1 MSQSWIMIDYGVG
14 NVFSLMEALKRCGI
28 DCTLTRDPQLIMDA
42 KVILLPGVGAFED
55 AMNQLRK
62 YGLDGLLKG
71 KKDNQWL
78 VGICLGMQ
86 LLYEESEEFG
96 VHQGLGF
103 LKGRVIKFEDTTLK
117 IPHMGW
123 NVLNQNQEGH
133 SLLKNLQDND
143 RVYYVHSYYASHI
156 EQSTL
161 VASSDYGVDV
171 PGIVMNNHVI
181 GFQFH
186 PEKSGQVG
194 EQLLRNLKEVC
205 L

>member
-1 MSQSWIMIDYGVG
+1 MSPSWHMIDYGVG

-28 DCTLTRDPQLIMDA
+28 DCTLTRDPQVIKDA

-62 YGLDGLLKG
+62 YKLESILKD
-71 KKDNQWL
+71 KKDDQWL

-86 LLYEESEEFG
+86 LLFDESEEFG
-96 VHQGLGF
+96 MHQGLGF
-103 LKGRVIKFEDTTLK
+103 LKGRVIKFKEVSLK

-123 NVLNQNQEGH
+123 NVLNQNQKAH
-133 SLLKNLQDND
+133 PLLKNIQADD
-143 RVYYVHSYYASHI
+143 RVYYVHSYYAS
-156 EQSTL
+156 QVDQKML
-161 VASSDYGVDV
+161 VASSDYSVDV
-171 PGIVMNNHVI
+171 PGIVMHDRVI

-205 L
+205 V

>member
-28 DCTLTRDPQLIMDA
+28 DCTLTRDPQQIKEA

-62 YGLDGLLKG
+62 YKLDTILKE
-71 KKDNQWL
+71 KQEEQWL

-96 VHQGLGF
+96 IHQGLGF
-103 LKGRVIKFEDTTLK
+103 LKGRIVKFEDPTLK

-123 NVLNQNQEGH
+123 NVLNQNQGSH
-133 SLLKNLQDND
+133 PLLKGLNSLD
-143 RVYYVHSYYASHI
+143 RVYYVHSYYASQI
-156 EQSTL
+156 DEKIL

-171 PGIVMNNHVI
+171 PGIVMKDRVI

>member
-28 DCTLTRDPQLIMDA
+28 DCTLTRDSQLIRDA

-62 YGLDGLLKG
+62 YQLETILKD
-71 KKDNQWL
+71 KRDDQWL

-96 VHQGLGF
+96 KHQGLGF
-103 LKGRVIKFEDTTLK
+103 LKGRIVKFVDPSLK

-123 NVLNQNQEGH
+123 NVLNQNQQSH
-133 SLLKNLQDND
+133 PLLKNLQSDD
-143 RVYYVHSYYASHI
+143 RVYYVHSYYASEI
-156 EQSTL
+156 EQKML

-171 PGIVMNNHVI
+171 PGIVMNDHVI

-205 L
+205 V

>member
-86 LLYEESEEFG
+86 LLYKESEEFG

-123 NVLNQNQEGH
+123 NVLNQDQEGH
-133 SLLKNLQDND
+133 PLLKNLQSND

-156 EQSTL
+156 EQNTL

-171 PGIVMNNHVI
+171 PGIVMNDHVI

-205 L
+205 V

>member
-55 AMNQLRK
+55 AMNQLRR

-123 NVLNQNQEGH
+123 NVLNQNQVVH
-133 SLLKNLQDND
+133 SLLKNLQSDD

-171 PGIVMNNHVI
+171 PGIVMNDHVI

>member
-62 YGLDGLLKG
+62 YELDGLLKG
-71 KKDNQWL
+71 KKENQWL

-133 SLLKNLQDND
+133 PLLKNLQDND

-156 EQSTL
+156 EHKTL

-171 PGIVMNNHVI
+171 PGIVMKDHVI

-194 EQLLRNLKEVC
+194 EQLLRNLKEMC

>member
-14 NVFSLMEALKRCGI
+14 NVFSLMEALKRGGI

-133 SLLKNLQDND
+133 PLLKNLQSND

-156 EQSTL
+156 EQNTL

-171 PGIVMNNHVI
+171 PGIVMNDHVI

-205 L
+205 V